1 LVAVTAAAL
10 FLAALII
17 ASPAGSIPAF
27 ATAPALVYVAC
38 LMMVGREGGEIRG
51 HNRICARRR
60 HDRRHAT
67 DLFIAHGIAFG
78 FISYT
83 GIKVLSGRWR
93 DLTVAILAILFALK
107 FSFFEALQWAMNRNV
122 LASASAVLQGA
133 ARELGFGI
141 SVLALK
147 LEQLPLCSR
156 S

>member
-1 LVAVTAAAL
+1 MKEVKFEDITEYVPAVVTIAAMAL
-10 FLAALII
+10 TF
-17 ASPAGSIPAF
+17 S
-27 ATAPALVYVAC
+27 
-38 LMMVGREGGEIRG
+38 
-51 HNRICARRR
+51 
-60 HDRRHAT
+60 
-67 DLFIAHGIAFG
+67 IAHGIAFG